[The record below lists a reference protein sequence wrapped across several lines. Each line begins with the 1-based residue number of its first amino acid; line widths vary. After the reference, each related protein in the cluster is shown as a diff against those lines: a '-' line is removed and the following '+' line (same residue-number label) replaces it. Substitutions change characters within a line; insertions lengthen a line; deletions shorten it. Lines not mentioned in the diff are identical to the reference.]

1 MSTNFHTYP
10 NQSGKLL
17 EGECSDVTTALTS
30 ESEREEAQGI
40 TLGQQLRSL
49 CTAANLLG
57 N

>member
-17 EGECSDVTTALTS
+17 EGECSDVTTS

-40 TLGQQLRSL
+40 TLGQQLCSL